1 MRVTQELKR
10 MRVESQRQMEKL
22 EQQRQQERAEDRK
35 EREQERAQL
44 TLQVEGL
51 CELNKALAVKVE
63 QQAAEL
69 RNIHRP

>member
-1 MRVTQELKR
+1 VRRKGAGWRRWNKETGGLVAHGE
-10 MRVESQRQMEKL
+10 
-22 EQQRQQERAEDRK
+22 AEAGGFGTSTG
-35 EREQERAQL
+35 EERAQL

-69 RNIHRP
+69 RSIHLP